1 MNFLKRYSFLALTV
15 LSVEVLLL
23 FLFRTP
29 LRDAPRVPRTFEELV
44 YSDNLSTAA
53 ILLPNIFATLTEPEM
68 VSKKPA
74 VTAPSTFLEKKLIA
88 FGLVNIKDLDS
99 TILVSL
105 KYATSDNFLHR
116 NLYGELKNCY
126 LQKDVALKLVS
137 AQKLLKEKYPF
148 YSLIVYDG
156 VRPLSIQQKMW
167 DELKVPEKM
176 KDKYVSNPEVG
187 SLHNFGCA
195 VDLSIV
201 NEDGWEVDMGTP
213 YDYFGELG
221 HPVAEPRMIEEGK
234 LSWRQF
240 ENRKLLR
247 EVMTESGFTGI
258 TTEWWHF
265 NGSSLK
271 IAGEKYHLVD

>member
-1 MNFLKRYSFLALTV
+1 MNFLRRYSFLAITI
-15 LSVEVLLL
+15 LSAELLLL

-29 LRDAPRVPRTFEELV
+29 VKDFPRVPRTFEQMV
-44 YSDNLSTAA
+44 FGD
-53 ILLPNIFATLTEPEM
+53 NIFSASFLPDLFSSSKSEA
-68 VSKKPA
+68 SKKKPA
-74 VTAPSTFLEKKLIA
+74 AIIRNTFLEKKLIA
-88 FGLVNIKDLDS
+88 FGLVNIK
-99 TILVSL
+99 TIDTSIKVNL
-105 KYATSDNFLHR
+105 KYATNDNFLHK

-126 LQKDVALKLVS
+126 LQKDIADKLVK
-137 AQKLLKEKYPF
+137 AQKLLKEKFPF
-148 YSLIVYDG
+148 YSLIVFDG
-156 VRPLSIQQKMW
+156 VRPLAIQQMMW
-167 DELKVPEKM
+167 DELQVPEKM

-201 NEDGWEVDMGTP
+201 NENGWEMDMGTP

-221 HPVAEPRMIEEGK
+221 HPIAEPRMIEEGK
-234 LSWRQF
+234 LTWRQF

-247 EVMTESGFTGI
+247 DVMTEAGFTII

-271 IAGEKYHLVD
+271 IAGEKYHIVD